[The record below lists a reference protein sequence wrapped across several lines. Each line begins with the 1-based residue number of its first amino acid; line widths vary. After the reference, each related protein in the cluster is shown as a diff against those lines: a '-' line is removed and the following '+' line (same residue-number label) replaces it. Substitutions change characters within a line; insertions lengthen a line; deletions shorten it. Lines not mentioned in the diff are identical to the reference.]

1 MSDGI
6 SQPGPHGDAA
16 VQATPSR
23 VAHAVPPRMPGGRIR
38 LRTLI
43 YIRWIAVIGQLM
55 ALLAVHVGLDFAVP
69 VFPAA
74 LAISASAALNLF
86 AAIGHRGTV
95 WLDDTRAG
103 LYLGFDLVQLAILLG
118 ITGGL
123 NNPFVVLLLA
133 PVVVSAATLSRWVT
147 ALLGL
152 AAILAVSVLGLW
164 SLPLPWR
171 ETGFVLPDVYR
182 IGIWFALCLS
192 ICFLGLYVSSLA
204 AEARQMADALSA
216 TQMALAREQRLSAL
230 GGLAAAAAH
239 ELGSPLGTIA
249 VVAREIEREL
259 PRDLPPDSP
268 LRADVQLLRDET
280 GRCRDI
286 LAELAQRPDEDAQVS
301 SGNPYNRIPVHTLV
315 ETAAAP
321 FLRERIDFQVVLNP
335 PEDPGDALAEEPVVP
350 RLPEAVHGLGTL
362 IQNAIQFAQG
372 RVEAEIGWTER
383 TLTLRLTDDGP
394 GFDDAV
400 LGALGDPYLS
410 TGGRGRPG
418 AAQGEKHMGLGIF
431 IAQTLLERT
440 GASLSFANRAA
451 PSRGGGRGTGG
462 WAAAART
469 TGAEVVV
476 TWDRNHFEKAT
487 GV

>member
-1 MSDGI
+1 MSQSASFFERRPDV
-6 SQPGPHGDAA
+6 PGREGEASGL
-16 VQATPSR
+16 PSR
-23 VAHAVPPRMPGGRIR
+23 AAAARAPGGRIR

-43 YIRWIAVIGQLM
+43 YIRWIAVIGQLT
-55 ALLAVHVGLDFAVP
+55 ALLIVQVGLDFTVP
-69 VFPAA
+69 VLPAA
-74 LAISASAALNLF
+74 LAISASAALNIF
-86 AAIGHRGTV
+86 AAVGHRGTV

-103 LYLGFDLVQLAILLG
+103 LYLGFDLAQLAILLG

-147 ALLGL
+147 ALLAV
-152 AAILAVSVLGLW
+152 AAVIFVTALGLW

-171 ETGFVLPDVYR
+171 ETGFVLPEVYR
-182 IGIWFALCLS
+182 AGIWFALSLA
-192 ICFLGLYVSSLA
+192 ICFLALYVSSLA

-259 PRDLPPDSP
+259 PAGLPDDSP
-268 LRADVQLLRDET
+268 LRADVQLLREET
-280 GRCRDI
+280 RRCRDI
-286 LAELAQRPDEDAQVS
+286 LAELAERPDEDAQTQG
-301 SGNPYNRIPVHTLV
+301 GNPYNRIPVHTLV

-321 FLRERIDFQVVLNP
+321 FLRERIDFQVLLNP
-335 PEDPGDALAEEPVVP
+335 SDDLSDEPVVP

-362 IQNAIQFAQG
+362 IQNAIQFASS

-383 TLTLRLTDDGP
+383 SLTVRLTDDGP
-394 GFDDAV
+394 GFDEAV

-410 TGGRGRPG
+410 TGRRGRPG

-431 IAQTLLERT
+431 IAETLLERT
-440 GASLSFANRAA
+440 GARLEFANR
-451 PSRGGGRGTGG
+451 PPVRRRGQGATVPRAG
-462 WAAAART
+462 
-469 TGAEVVV
+469 GAEVVV
-476 TWDRNHFEKAT
+476 TWDRDHLEKAT
-487 GV
+487 AP